1 VRRFQYKRVVDVDGA
16 LAAAG
21 SGTAYLGGGTTIVD
35 LMKLSVES
43 REVLVDVS
51 RLAGAPSVSEAAR
64 DTADG
69 VWLPAAAR
77 NSDVAAHP
85 LVRRRYPALSEALL
99 SGASP
104 QIRNMAT
111 VGGNLLQRTRCA
123 YFRDAAVPACNKR
136 VLGSG
141 CAAQAKGSWSRMHA
155 VLGGSAHCIAVHPS
169 DMCVALVA
177 LDAVVHTRRRAGTR
191 AIPIAELHTEPDAHP
206 EIETVLEPDE
216 LVTHVVLPPSAFA
229 ARSCYVKVRDRSA
242 FAFALASTAVALDLV
257 EPSAKD
263 AGRIR
268 AARVVLGGV
277 ATKPWRSREVEEALV
292 GHVPSLELFERA
304 AARAVMGARATSQNA
319 FKVVLIQR
327 TIVRALGRASGVAT

>member
-1 VRRFQYKRVVDVDGA
+1 MRRFQYKRVADPDEA

-35 LMKLSVES
+35 LMKLDVE
-43 REVLVDVS
+43 RPEALVDVS
-51 RLAGAPSVSEAAR
+51 RLGGAGGVSGAAR
-64 DTADG
+64 ETPDG

-85 LVRRRYPALSEALL
+85 LVRTRYPALSEALL

-104 QIRNMAT
+104 QVRNMAT

-136 VLGSG
+136 VPGSG
-141 CAAQAKGSWSRMHA
+141 CAAQAEGSWSRMHA
-155 VLGGSAHCIAVHPS
+155 ILGGSAHCIAVHPS

-177 LDAVVHTRRRAGTR
+177 LDAVVHTQRRAGTR
-191 AIPIAELHTEPDAHP
+191 AIPIAELHTEPGAHP

-216 LVTHVVLPPSAFA
+216 LVTHVVLPPSRFA
-229 ARSCYVKVRDRSA
+229 ARSCYVKARDRSA
-242 FAFALASTAVALDLV
+242 FAFALASTAVALDLG
-257 EPSAKD
+257 EPFAKD

-268 AARVVLGGV
+268 AARVALGGV

-292 GHVPSLELFERA
+292 GHAPSLELFERTA
-304 AARAVMGARATSQNA
+304 ANAVDRARATSQNA
-319 FKVVLIQR
+319 FKVTLIQR
-327 TIVRALGRASGVAT
+327 TIVRALGRAARVST